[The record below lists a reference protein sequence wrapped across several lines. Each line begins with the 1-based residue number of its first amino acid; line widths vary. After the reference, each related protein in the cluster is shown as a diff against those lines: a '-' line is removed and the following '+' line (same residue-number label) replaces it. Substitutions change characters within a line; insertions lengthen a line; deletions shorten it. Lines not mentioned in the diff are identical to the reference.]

1 MLPRK
6 VLIPLG
12 ASVIRPLA
20 SAALRLP
27 ASSRPVGSLRTP
39 RRASACWAAALA
51 LLLPAMPILSGAA
64 RAQSQEE
71 IKSLA
76 ATGSAFDINAVK
88 TLVARGDAAV
98 AAGNLVE
105 ARRYYDQARDASRR
119 LLGFY
124 RDLSGA
130 FRGLDARIPREMDE
144 KSRQALEFLVQTN
157 MRLAALFRRQSQPEV
172 AVPLL
177 VEVVKVM
184 SPSSEQGRK
193 AYQQLLEI
201 GFVSTPYNAVAPG
214 G

>member
-1 MLPRK
+1 MTRPF
-6 VLIPLG
+6 
-12 ASVIRPLA
+12 SVSALRRPAPGL
-20 SAALRLP
+20 SAATLR
-27 ASSRPVGSLRTP
+27 RPF
-39 RRASACWAAALA
+39 RARVCWAAALA
-51 LLLPAMPILSGAA
+51 LLLPAMPILTAGA

-76 ATGSAFDINAVK
+76 ATGSAFDITAVK

-98 AAGNLVE
+98 AAGNLAE
-105 ARRYYDQARDASRR
+105 ARRQYDQARDASRR

-144 KSRQALEFLVQTN
+144 KSRQALELLVQTD

-184 SPSSEQGRK
+184 SPSSEPGRK

-201 GFVSTPYNAVAPG
+201 GFVSTPYTAVSPG
-214 G
+214 S

>member
-6 VLIPLG
+6 VQIPLG
-12 ASVIRPLA
+12 ASVTRPLA

-27 ASSRPVGSLRTP
+27 ASSRPVGPLRTP

-64 RAQSQEE
+64 RAQEE

>member
-1 MLPRK
+1 MTRPSAVPCIRRK
-6 VLIPLG
+6 APQ
-12 ASVIRPLA
+12 PLA
-20 SAALRLP
+20 DPGRQTKPPGLAVRFAP
-27 ASSRPVGSLRTP
+27 AGL
-39 RRASACWAAALA
+39 CWAAALA
-51 LLLPAMPILSGAA
+51 LLLPLLPPLSSGAQA
-64 RAQSQEE
+64 QEE

-76 ATGSAFDINAVK
+76 ATGSAFDINAAK

-105 ARRYYDQARDASRR
+105 ARRHYDQARDASRR

-144 KSRQALEFLVQTN
+144 KSRQALELLVQTN
-157 MRLAALFRRQSQPEV
+157 MRLAALFRRQGQPEV

-184 SPSSEQGRK
+184 SPSSEAGRK
-193 AYQQLLEI
+193 AYQQLLEL
-201 GFVSTPYNAVAPG
+201 GFVSTPYAGVGAG
-214 G
+214 S